1 MRAAGQ
7 TETRATK
14 KEGELMPRDWN
25 LPLTY
30 LPKVGPVKQKKCT
43 QTIRFCTISRAKNN
57 RIKGKGTLST
67 YGDRDLGEG
76 RCYPNCKFAG
86 KYHAAE
92 NDCNCSHP
100 ETGDIFFCATHHIKG
115 QPKCPVDLL
124 PGKIIRKQVGDRVR
138 FYRWTGRPYWSHPEY
153 ITEYMVLDQV
163 DDIQISPGGIKT
175 KIDIDVLPWNHGL
188 CELLANLDFI
198 DPPTG
203 EALRDVLIEKNSK
216 IPAEGA
222 PAQILRWK
230 P

>member
-1 MRAAGQ
+1 METFPHSQLQRSFQNGKRVGSRMG
-7 TETRATK
+7 TEEHYDLCRLC
-14 KEGELMPRDWN
+14 GVPIMPRDWC

-30 LPKVGPVKQKKCT
+30 LPKIEPVKRGECT
-43 QTIRFCTISRAKNN
+43 QTIRFCTISKS
-57 RIKGKGTLST
+57 KK
-67 YGDRDLGEG
+67 
-76 RCYPNCKFAG
+76 
-86 KYHAAE
+86 H
-92 NDCNCSHP
+92 
-100 ETGDIFFCATHHIKG
+100 
-115 QPKCPVDLL
+115 

-138 FYRWTGRPYWSHPEY
+138 FYIWSGRPYWSHPEY

-203 EALRDVLIEKNSK
+203 EALRDVLIGKNSK